1 MEMMMAIMMIIT
13 KTSIV
18 MIIIVIVMVIVKMII
33 MIRGITNV
41 MIKNDGDDDID
52 NDMIMTSPSNNI
64 LTNDHDENNEL

>member
-1 MEMMMAIMMIIT
+1 
-13 KTSIV
+13 
-18 MIIIVIVMVIVKMII
+18 

-41 MIKNDGDDDID
+41 MIKSDGDDDTD